1 MISTSTSKKVTR
13 LEKRSILRQ
22 KLRPKYLL
30 YLPLVFMAIFYLLP
44 VYVMVITGFKGFEE
58 VNLRTMWDLP
68 GSIKFDNFIEAYK
81 NLAPAL
87 WNSFNMV
94 IPAAL
99 ISSFLGSLNGFVL
112 AKWKFRG
119 ADVIFPLLL
128 FGMFIPYQSI
138 LIPLV
143 EFMRSINMYGGLP
156 GLVLTH
162 VIYGIP
168 ITTLTFR
175 NYYATVPKELVEAG
189 RMDGTGL
196 LGSYWYILL
205 PLSLPSFVVVIIW
218 QFTSAW
224 NDFLFAVVL
233 TSPSNW
239 PITVALNNMA
249 GSQII
254 AWNVQMAGSLLAA
267 LPTLLIYIFLGR
279 YFLRGLMAGALK
291 G

>member
-1 MISTSTSKKVTR
+1 MTTLTPPRREKKSQR
-13 LEKRSILRQ
+13 
-22 KLRPKYLL
+22 KLLL
-30 YLPLVFMAIFYLLP
+30 YIPLLLATAFYLIPL
-44 VYVMVITGFKGFEE
+44 YLMLNTGFKSFAE
-58 VNLRTMWDLP
+58 VDLQTMWRLP
-68 GSIKFDNFIEAYK
+68 SGLHFDNFTAAFEQ
-81 NLAPAL
+81 LAPAL
-87 WNSFNMV
+87 WNSIRLV
-94 IPAAL
+94 IPAAF
-99 ISSFLGSLNGFVL
+99 ISSVLGSINGFVL
-112 AKWKFRG
+112 ARWKFRG
-119 ADVIFPLLL
+119 ADFIFPFLL

-143 EFMRSINMYGGLP
+143 EFMRDINLYGGVP

-175 NYYATVPKELVEAG
+175 NYYATVPNELVESA
-189 RMDGTGL
+189 RIDGAGL
-196 LGSYWYILL
+196 LETYWNILL
-205 PLSLPSFVVVIIW
+205 PLSIPSFVVVLIW

-233 TSPSNW
+233 TSPANW

-254 AWNVQMAGSLLAA
+254 EWNVQMAGAFIAA
-267 LPTLLIYIFLGR
+267 VPTLLVYIFLGR
-279 YFLRGLMAGALK
+279 YFLRGLLAGALK

>member
-1 MISTSTSKKVTR
+1 MKATAKPFVYK
-13 LEKRSILRQ
+13 
-22 KLRPKYLL
+22 PKYWL
-30 YLPLVFMAIFYLLP
+30 YLPLVLMAVFYLLP
-44 VYVMVITGFKGFEE
+44 MYVMLITGFKGFDE

-68 GSIKFDNFIEAYK
+68 KGLKLDNFIEAY
-81 NLAPAL
+81 NQLSPAL
-87 WNSFNMV
+87 WNSFKMV
-94 IPAAL
+94 IPAAI
-99 ISSFLGSLNGFVL
+99 ISSILGSLNGFVL
-112 AKWKFRG
+112 SKWKFRG
-119 ADVIFPLLL
+119 ADIIFPLIL

-143 EFMRSINMYGGLP
+143 EFMRRINLYGGIP
-156 GLVLTH
+156 GLVLAH

-175 NYYATVPKELVEAG
+175 NYYASVPKELVEAG
-189 RMDGTGL
+189 RIDGASML
-196 LGSYWYILL
+196 KIYRHILL
-205 PLSLPSFVVVIIW
+205 PISMPAFVVVLIW

-233 TSPSNW
+233 TSPSSW
-239 PITVALNNMA
+239 PVTVSLNNMA

-254 AWNVQMAGSLLAA
+254 AWNVQMAGSFLAA
-267 LPTLLIYIFLGR
+267 LPTLLVYIFLGR

>member
-1 MISTSTSKKVTR
+1 MRRSLSGFRLSKNW
-13 LEKRSILRQ
+13 LYIPLIL
-22 KLRPKYLL
+22 
-30 YLPLVFMAIFYLLP
+30 MTIFYLLP
-44 VYVMVITGFKGFEE
+44 MYVMLVTGFKAFDEIDLTRMW
-58 VNLRTMWDLP
+58 NLPR
-68 GSIKFDNFIEAYK
+68 GIAFDNYVEAFK
-81 NLAPAL
+81 TLAPFL
-87 WNSFNMV
+87 WNSFKMV
-94 IPAAL
+94 IPATI
-99 ISSFLGSLNGFVL
+99 ISSILGSVNGYVL

-119 ADVIFPLLL
+119 ADFIFPFLL

-143 EFMRSINMYGGLP
+143 QFMRSIGLSGIP
-156 GLVLTH
+156 ALILAH

-175 NYYATVPKELVEAG
+175 NYYASLPTELIEAA
-189 RMDGTGL
+189 RIDGADM
-196 LGSYWYILL
+196 LGVYRHILL
-205 PLSLPSFVVVIIW
+205 PISIPSFVVVLIW

-233 TSPSNW
+233 TGNQDW

-254 AWNVQMAGSLLAA
+254 SWNVQMAGSLLAA
-267 LPTLLIYIFLGR
+267 LPTLLVYLFLGK
-279 YFLRGLMAGALK
+279 YFLRGMLAGSLK